1 MTTRISIQHNE
12 DRLAGTLFNLQ
23 RGAGV
28 ARLRVYSAG
37 LGPGPE
43 RPADPADAPVGVLMA
58 EFFLAD
64 PEGTIAGNK
73 LTLALP
79 PNAVLLADGAL
90 RWARYVNRN
99 GDTTM
104 DVDVGSLDG
113 TVRPD
118 AEVKFEQVIGLV
130 AGGAL
135 RLLSAEV
142 G

>member
-1 MTTRISIQHNE
+1 MTTLISAQHNE

-37 LGPGPE
+37 PGPD
-43 RPADPADAPVGVLMA
+43 RPTAVADAPVGTLMA
-58 EFFLAD
+58 EFFLPG
-64 PEGTIAGNK
+64 PEGTVSGNK
-73 LTLALP
+73 LILALP

-99 GDTTM
+99 GDATM

-113 TVRPD
+113 TVRPG
-118 AEVKFEQVIGLV
+118 AEVKFEQVAGLV

-135 RLLSAEV
+135 RLLSSEI